1 MVCYTVSGGEWKAVG
16 RLSNDVPPLACPKRP
31 EFEAFAILLYP
42 GKECRAEPR
51 HHQAVFRAELI
62 RIAIRTASMASRA

>member
-1 MVCYTVSGGEWKAVG
+1 MAVG
-16 RLSNDVPPLACPKRP
+16 RLSNDVNPLACPKRP

-42 GKECRAEPR
+42 GKERRAEPQR
-51 HHQAVFRAELI
+51 RQAVFRAELI